1 MIGDLRLMDQWTL
14 IEFLAI
20 GAISLLVLFAAS
32 ALARRMEQLFE
43 ALRVRLSGPPEPR
56 FTQRCVRLLA
66 ALITSFALLIATY
79 AHHWRSAPFLLLAAA
94 LGLSVA
100 TTLYRLQRLLGVGK
114 PIAFLFATVSFVA
127 AFAGLLG
134 GLDPLIEALERAN
147 FAIGKY
153 EISALDIVSGT
164 LVAAALFAG
173 VRLTIRLVNR
183 SIQES
188 SSLDP
193 LQRVL
198 VQKLAGIVIVVIA
211 VIFGIDLLGIDLT
224 SLAIFS
230 GALGLAVGFG
240 LQKTLGNLIAGL
252 ILLMDRSI
260 KPGDIIAVGDSFGW
274 VNKIGIRAVS
284 VITRDGKEHLI
295 PNENLMTQ
303 EVENWSFSNR
313 DVRLHVSVGVSFNTD
328 VHRARELMLEAA
340 KASPRV
346 LSNPEPVVWLKDIGE
361 SSVIFDLRVW
371 VSDPEAGI
379 GNVRGDILLRIWD
392 LFKANGIGFPYPQ
405 RDIHIRTLPDAL
417 KPTGQSS

>member
-1 MIGDLRLMDQWTL
+1 MIGDPRLMDQWTL
-14 IEFLAI
+14 IELLSVGTI
-20 GAISLLVLFAAS
+20 ILLVLLVAS
-32 ALARRMEQLFE
+32 ALAKTTERMFE
-43 ALRVRLSGPPEPR
+43 ALRVRLNGPPEPR
-56 FTQRCVRLLA
+56 FTLRCMRLLSA
-66 ALITSFALLIATY
+66 SITSFVLLIATY
-79 AHHWRSAPFLLLAAA
+79 AHPWRELPFLLLAAS

-114 PIAFLFATVSFVA
+114 PIGFLFAAVAFVA

-134 GLDPLIEALERAN
+134 GLDPLITALERAS
-147 FAIGKY
+147 FSIGKY
-153 EISALDIVSGT
+153 EVSALDIVSGT

-183 SIQES
+183 SIQDS

-211 VIFGIDLLGIDLT
+211 VFFGIDLLGIDLT

-303 EVENWSFSNR
+303 QVENWSFSNR
-313 DVRLHVSVGVSFNTD
+313 DVRIHVSVGVSFD
-328 VHRARELMLEAA
+328 SDIHRARELMLEAA

-346 LSNPEPVVWLKDIGE
+346 LTTPEPVVWLKEIGE
-361 SSVIFDLRVW
+361 SAVVFDLRVW

-392 LFKANGIGFPYPQ
+392 LFKANGVRFPYPQ
-405 RDIHIRTLPDAL
+405 RDIHIRTFPDAL
-417 KPTGQSS
+417 KPAVE